1 MIKVKSNAHNLGL
14 MSNRYVCF
22 SFRDNRAIFGRDM
35 ANYMFYLENLT
46 LFDARVTLKIN
57 Q

>member
-35 ANYMFYLENLT
+35 ASYMFDLENLT